1 MCSLCCYKL
10 RKVFNKK
17 GDNPTKNNGHQILDN
32 SFINRLNMTQKML
45 APKLEISLM
54 YPLPIFHVETTVL
67 TLTPTYRETLIIKIW
82 EKENKKAFINKKPIY
97 KAKEYELF

>member
-1 MCSLCCYKL
+1 
-10 RKVFNKK
+10 
-17 GDNPTKNNGHQILDN
+17 
-32 SFINRLNMTQKML
+32 MTQKIL

-54 YPLPIFHVETTVL
+54 YPLPIFQIEKPVL
-67 TLTPTYRETLIIKIW
+67 TVAPAYRETIIIKIW